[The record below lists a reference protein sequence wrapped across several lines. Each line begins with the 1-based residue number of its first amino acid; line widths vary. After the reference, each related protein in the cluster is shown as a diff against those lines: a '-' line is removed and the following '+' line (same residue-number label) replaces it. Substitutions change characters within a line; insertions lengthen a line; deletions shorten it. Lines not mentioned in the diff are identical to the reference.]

1 MPLRI
6 LILPRN
12 NPITM
17 MFRILLLPLL
27 RLHSLLHLKLVR
39 NINSLFHRRPLL
51 NILQPRLHM
60 WIGFKRNSCPF
71 GPVDPAEN
79 ANVCYGVFVADDVEG
94 LFFFYNAWV
103 GELA

>member
-17 MFRILLLPLL
+17 MFRILLLALL

-60 WIGFKRNSCPF
+60 WIGFERNPCPF
-71 GPVDPAEN
+71 SPVDPAEN

>member
-12 NPITM
+12 DPITM
-17 MFRILLLPLL
+17 MFRILLLALL

-39 NINSLFHRRPLL
+39 NINSLLHRRPLL
-51 NILQPRLHM
+51 NILQPRFHV
-60 WIGFKRNSCPF
+60 WIRFKRNPCPF

-79 ANVCYGVFVADDVEG
+79 ANVCNGVFVADDVGG
-94 LFFFYNAWV
+94 LFNINNKW
-103 GELA
+103 ES